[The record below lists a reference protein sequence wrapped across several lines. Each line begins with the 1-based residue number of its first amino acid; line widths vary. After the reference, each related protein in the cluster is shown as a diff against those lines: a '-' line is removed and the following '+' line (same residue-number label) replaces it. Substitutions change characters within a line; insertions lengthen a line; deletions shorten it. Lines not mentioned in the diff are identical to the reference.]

1 MSAATETW
9 VWRMERTQYRNPMTV
24 QLLQAPFVELH
35 ATRAGAEPNAGA
47 SFPKR
52 RSITSFRF
60 RVVPNS
66 NVLKLEAQDSPD
78 SNWLPVEKVQL
89 I

>member
-24 QLLQAPFVELH
+24 QLFQTPFVELH

-52 RSITSFRF
+52 CSLTSFRLW
-60 RVVPNS
+60 VVPNS
-66 NVLKLEAQDSPD
+66 NVLKIEAQDSTD
-78 SNWLPVEKVQL
+78 SNWLPVEKD
-89 I
+89 